1 MGYYTNFDITI
12 TGIDGTDQALKIAKE
27 YDLHDYD
34 LSDNGQTL
42 TYSSEDK
49 WYAWKEDS
57 VNLSRNYPRILIE
70 IYGEGEENDDIW
82 KARIRNGVAEIVYAK
97 IVFDDFKVVI

>member
-12 TGIDGTDQALKIAKE
+12 TGIDGGDQAVKIAKE
-27 YDLHDYD
+27 YDLYD
-34 LSDNGQTL
+34 FSLSDDGKTL
-42 TYSSEDK
+42 TSYMNTK

-82 KARIRNGVAEIVYAK
+82 KARIRNGVAETVNAK
-97 IVFDDFKVVI
+97 IVFDDFKAVI